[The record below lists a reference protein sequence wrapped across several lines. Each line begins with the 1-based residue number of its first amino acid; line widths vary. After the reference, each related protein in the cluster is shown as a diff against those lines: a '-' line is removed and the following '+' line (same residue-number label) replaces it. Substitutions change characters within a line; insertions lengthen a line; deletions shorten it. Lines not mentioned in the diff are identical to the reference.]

1 MEDGIDIYRDYIR
14 PAATGVKNAAVSLFK
29 SDDAPGDYSSRRASL
44 ARQQKLAEMLSQ
56 MGAQEQAVST
66 AGGII
71 APVSPMGALARGLTS
86 FGGSYL
92 SGRAAADEAALKKE
106 EETETTDTIKAAIKA
121 ASPKYT
127 LNPVEK
133 STLPNISG
141 AAISTG
147 DITPM
152 NGNEPPFPP
161 SSYNANAEL
170 ANIPSAFGAPRQPL
184 NNGYTGVS
192 GQSYMPGSQEEA
204 ANIFAASKIPSL
216 RDKGLEMI
224 FGRQKMGA
232 GDVMTDNFGN
242 VIGKPVP
249 TVPKTPSY
257 LNNPDEDFIIQT
269 GIDANGK
276 PYQYRINKADI
287 PMFGSTPPPTITS
300 PLEAKNHPDSPT
312 VLVDG
317 VERTNPFY
325 RGQ

>member
-1 MEDGIDIYRDYIR
+1 MAYTLDDI
-14 PAATGVKNAAVSLFK
+14 GNAPGQIYDFLKRKYVSLTK
-29 SDDAPGDYSSRRASL
+29 PDEDGDYSSRKSSIS
-44 ARQQKLAEMLSQ
+44 RQQKLAEALSQ
-56 MGAQEQAVST
+56 MGAQEEEVST
-66 AGGII
+66 VGGIT
-71 APVSPMGALARGLTS
+71 APVSGMGALARGLTS

-92 SGRAAADEAALKKE
+92 SGKAAADEAALKKE

-152 NGNEPPFPP
+152 NGNETPLPP

-184 NNGYTGVS
+184 NSGYTGVS

-242 VIGKPVP
+242 VIGNPIP
-249 TVPKTPSY
+249 TAPKNPNY
-257 LNNPDEDFIIQT
+257 QNNPEEDFIIQT
-269 GIDANGK
+269 GVDKNGK
-276 PYQYRINKADI
+276 PYQFKINKADI
-287 PMFGSTPPPTITS
+287 PMRQSNFPPTITS